1 LYAIGTVIPV
11 SFVNCVPVQF
21 SFCTPVKQRG
31 VDCQARAV
39 RRRHPVDD
47 VPGSGQSHNIA
58 SFLLEV
64 L

>member
-1 LYAIGTVIPV
+1 LYAIRNVIPV
-11 SFVNCVPVQF
+11 SFANCVPVQF
-21 SFCTPVKQRG
+21 SFCTPVKQCG
-31 VDCQARAV
+31 AACQARAV
-39 RRRHPVDD
+39 RRRQPVDD